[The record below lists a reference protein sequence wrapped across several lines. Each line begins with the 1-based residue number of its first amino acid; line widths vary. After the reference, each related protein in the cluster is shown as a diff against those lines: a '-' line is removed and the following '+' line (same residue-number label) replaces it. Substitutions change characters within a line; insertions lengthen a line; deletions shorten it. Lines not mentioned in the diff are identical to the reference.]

1 MKTVRFV
8 LLSLL
13 LVPIITLFSMTGC
26 ATDGTD
32 GGIVPIQPVAQG
44 ELSQQQI
51 EQIFYDSMANQTNL
65 NFYKFNMDM
74 DMITDVIGAESGK
87 MTVLTTSNGAANL
100 ASNQL
105 QMQMEMDMS
114 MEGLGD
120 EGGSQSIAYDI
131 YQMADWVYMR
141 MEISGMG
148 EQWIKTPTSEETYEQ
163 LDLVNQQL
171 GPLESA
177 VDIEFM
183 GYANVDGEECYVLSL
198 VPDMNNL
205 TDWLNQ
211 QQGAGTQDINW
222 GNISDL
228 SDVFKK
234 LEYTYYITRDTKLP
248 KRLIVDMQ
256 MELTSEQTGLS
267 GGDYDKMTMD
277 ISVDMTLYDYNEPFS
292 IDLPDEA
299 ENAMEAPESMYQ

>member
-65 NFYKFNMDM
+65 NFYKFNMAM

-114 MEGLGD
+114 MEGLGY
-120 EGGSQSIAYDI
+120 EGGSQSLTYDV
-131 YQMADWVYMR
+131 YQMTDWIYMR
-141 MEISGMG
+141 MEVPGMG
-148 EQWIKTPTSEETYEQ
+148 EQWVKMPVSEDLNEQ
-163 LDLVNQQL
+163 LDLVDQQL
-171 GPLESA
+171 EPLESA
-177 VDIEFM
+177 VEIELLE
-183 GYANVDGEECYVLSL
+183 YANVDGEECYVLSL
-198 VPDMNNL
+198 IPDMDKL
-205 TDWLNQ
+205 MDWLEE
-211 QQGAGTQDINW
+211 QQGATQDIDW
-222 GNISDL
+222 GDIADV
-228 SDVFKK
+228 SDVFDR
-234 LEYTYYITRDTKLP
+234 LEYTYYITKDSKLP
-248 KRLIVDMQ
+248 KRLIVNMIL
-256 MELTSEQTGLS
+256 ELTPEQAGI
-267 GGDYDKMTMD
+267 YDNSFDQMIIN
-277 ISVDMTLYDYNEPFS
+277 ISMDMTLYDFDEPFS
-292 IDLPDEA
+292 IVLPDGA
-299 ENAMEAPESMYQ
+299 ENAETVSQNMFL